1 MKYILVILSALFCG
15 KANNLSAQSVTTNY
29 NEAVEVAKDQD
40 KQILMVFS
48 GSDWC
53 KPCIQLR
60 KEILE
65 SQEFKSYLINHLVLL
80 ELDFPYRK
88 KNQLSKAQIAHNERL
103 AERFNAK
110 GIFPFVLLLDSSE
123 DVIKVVTY
131 KKGMSPDIFLEHIT
145 ALP

>member
-1 MKYILVILSALFCG
+1 
-15 KANNLSAQSVTTNY
+15 
-29 NEAVEVAKDQD
+29 
-40 KQILMVFS
+40 MVFS

-65 SQEFKSYLINHLVLL
+65 SEKFKSYSVNHLVLL

-103 AERFNAK
+103 AENFNAK

>member
-1 MKYILVILSALFCG
+1 MEYILVILNWLFFG
-15 KANNLSAQSVTTNY
+15 SANNLVAQSVTTNF

-65 SQEFKSYLINHLVLL
+65 SEEFKSYSVNHLVLL

-88 KNQLSKAQIAHNERL
+88 KNMLSKTQVAHNEQL
-103 AERFNAK
+103 AEIFNPK
-110 GIFPFVLLLDSSE
+110 GIFPFVLLLDSSV

-131 KKGMSPDIFLEHIT
+131 KRGMSPDIFLEHIT